1 MEDEQRVGQLDD
13 YGIMLNE
20 LNSRVAV
27 KSLIERGS
35 STPRVRV
42 LRKVDRASGNCL
54 NKMLNSFKRELPK
67 YMASYEMYAQLLLK

>member
-13 YGIMLNE
+13 YGIVLNE

-35 STPRVRV
+35 STRV